1 MERSRGAVTAQGL
14 GLCSISYDSVD
25 ILREFAARRH
35 ITFPMLS
42 DAGSAIIRRFGLFRD
57 DVPADSRDYGIPHP
71 GTFLVDAA
79 GIVKER
85 FFEEGHVIRMTT
97 PAVLSRLGV
106 AVAAAPVS
114 AGREHLRV
122 RSSATDTSVYPG
134 NRFTLFVD
142 VDPLSGVHI
151 YGPAAGGGYQGL
163 DVAIEP
169 LPYLTVHPP
178 RYPAAAPLALAWTDE
193 ALAGYTSAVRVAIDV
208 VLGTRQ
214 ELAAVLEA
222 GQGVTLEG
230 TVRLQACDDRV
241 CWAPEA
247 LPVRWHF
254 DLRPP
259 DLDRSPEPLQH
270 KAKA

>member
-1 MERSRGAVTAQGL
+1 MERSRNAVTAQGL

-25 ILREFAARRH
+25 ILCEFAARRH

-42 DAGSAIIRRFGLFRD
+42 DVGSAIIRRFGLFRD
-57 DVPADSRDYGIPHP
+57 DVPTDSRDYGIPYP

-79 GIVKER
+79 GIVQER
-85 FFEEGHVIRMTT
+85 FFEERYWNRLTM
-97 PAVLSRLGV
+97 PAVLSHLGTAL
-106 AVAAAPVS
+106 AVDPVS
-114 AGREHLRV
+114 VDREHLQI
-122 RSSATDTSVYPG
+122 RSSASEASVYPG

-142 VDPLSGVHI
+142 VDPLPGVHI
-151 YGPAAGGGYQGL
+151 YGAAVGGGYQGL
-163 DVAIEP
+163 QVTIEP
-169 LPYLTVHPP
+169 LQYLTVHPP

-193 ALAGYTSAVRVAIDV
+193 ALAGYTSPVRVTIDV
-208 VLGTRQ
+208 ALGTRQ
-214 ELAAVLEA
+214 ELAPVLEA
-222 GQGVTLEG
+222 GQGVTVAG

-247 LPVRWHF
+247 IPVRWHF